1 MEFWDIGGG
10 DKIYPLW
17 RHYFQHQEALVLVVD
32 AASREFLMEARREI
46 VNYVLCDDMP
56 ANIPILVAANKQDLA
71 GAMSPEEVKK
81 ALNLEK
87 LVANRRYK
95 VLGTSA
101 LSGEGMDEA
110 LDWIVESV
118 QANREKG
125 REKSIK
131 YKKADT

>member
-1 MEFWDIGGG
+1 M
-10 DKIYPLW
+10 
-17 RHYFQHQEALVLVVD
+17 LVVD

-118 QANREKG
+118 QANREYKPENSTKSKKG
-125 REKSIK
+125 N
-131 YKKADT
+131 T